1 MSRISWL
8 FVIARYSSFT
18 YKGREVGMKQI
29 GRELGVRYVQGD
41 SVRRSGNRVRI
52 TAQLVEAASNAH
64 LWADRFDRSI
74 EDIFA
79 LQDDVAASVA
89 GIMSQRC

>member
-1 MSRISWL
+1 VSRISWL

-29 GRELGVRYVQGD
+29 GRELGVRYALGG